1 MNLIS
6 LTAMVIRILKVFV
19 VCCWLA
25 LLVFLVQRDFF
36 VSTLESN
43 EQAALI
49 QAKYQQ
55 YYGVYL
61 HEKRIGYIME
71 DVRPDGENSLRIHQ
85 EASLR
90 LKVLNSVQPIKMNLS
105 ATVGNGATA
114 HL

>member
-1 MNLIS
+1 MIARL
-6 LTAMVIRILKVFV
+6 LKIFII
-19 VCCWLA
+19 CCWLF

-43 EQAALI
+43 EQVTLI

-61 HEKRIGYIME
+61 LEKRIGYIME
-71 DVRPDGENSLRIHQ
+71 DVRPDGENGLRIHQ

-90 LKVLNSVQPIKMNLS
+90 LKVLNSVQPIKMS
-105 ATVGNGATA
+105 GSMSQSVGSNGFCFMSTR
-114 HL
+114 